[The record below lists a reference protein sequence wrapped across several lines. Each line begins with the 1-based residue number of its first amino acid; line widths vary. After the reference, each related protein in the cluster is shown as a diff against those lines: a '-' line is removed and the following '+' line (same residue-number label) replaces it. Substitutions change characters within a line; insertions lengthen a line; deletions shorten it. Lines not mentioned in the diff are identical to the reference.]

1 MTRFFSRSAVLL
13 ALPMVLSA
21 CATATPPVEVTRF
34 HAPETVGR
42 LGRGVIA
49 VVPASGGSASAF
61 ELATYRAAIARELA
75 RLGYVEAAPGIGA
88 SQIAEFR
95 LDREVLRAA
104 SDRSPVSVGVG
115 GSTGS
120 YGSGVGVGV
129 GINLGGGSP
138 DRVETELAVTI
149 RDVASRQSLWEGRA
163 GFGAARNSR
172 DAGTQAAANRIA
184 AALFSAFPGRSG
196 ETIEVR

>member
-1 MTRFFSRSAVLL
+1 MTRFFSRSALLL
-13 ALPMVLSA
+13 ALPVVLSA
-21 CATATPPVEVTRF
+21 CATPTAPVEVTRF

-49 VVPASGGSASAF
+49 VVPASGGSASSL
-61 ELATYRAAIARELA
+61 ELAAYRAAIAQELV
-75 RLGYVEAAPGIGA
+75 RLGYVEATPGVGA

-95 LDREVLRAA
+95 LDREVLRPV
-104 SDRSPVSVGVG
+104 SDGSPVSVGVG

-138 DRVETELAVTI
+138 DRVETQLAVTI
-149 RDVASRQSLWEGRA
+149 RDVTGRQPLWEGRA
-163 GFGAARNSR
+163 SFGAPRNSR
-172 DAGTQAAANRIA
+172 DAAPQAAASRIA